1 MRSNAILVMTIV
13 SMFVITNVASAVI
26 DIEFVTIGNAGN
38 AADST
43 GFGAVGYDYYIGKYE
58 ISNDQWDQFTAA
70 AGAPTGNPASAY
82 DQGSYYS
89 YKGDQIPTDSVSWYE
104 ALQFANYLTSGDK
117 SQGVYQFSGNNSNP
131 GDFVGIDRAAA
142 EVSYGVIY
150 FLPSEDEWYKAAY
163 YKSDA
168 SGYSLYANGT
178 DMIPTTSQSNYGQ
191 VFPYDGP
198 WDVGTGAPEQNGTF
212 DMMGNDW
219 EWTETIDTLP
229 IVRGGSFYGTDASG
243 LASTGRFDDHFDYE
257 DFNLG
262 FRVAMIPEPATVLLL
277 CLGVALMRKR

>member
-1 MRSNAILVMTIV
+1 MKSNAILVMTIV
-13 SMFVITNVASAVI
+13 SVLAVNVTSAVI
-26 DIEFVTIGNAGN
+26 DIEFVTIANAGN

-43 GFGAVGYDYYIGKYE
+43 SYGAVDYDYDIGKYE
-58 ISNDQWDQFTAA
+58 ITNVQWEQFTAA

-82 DQGSYYS
+82 NQGSYYS

-117 SQGVYQFSGNNSNP
+117 SLGVYEFSGDNANP
-131 GDFVGIDRAAA
+131 GDFVSIDRATA
-142 EVSYGVIY
+142 EATYGVIY
-150 FLPSEDEWYKAAY
+150 FLPNEDEWYKAAY
-163 YKSDA
+163 YKTDA

-178 DMIPTTSQSNYGQ
+178 ATIPTTTQSNYGQ

-198 WDVGTGAPEQNGTF
+198 WDVGSGAAEQNGTF
-212 DMMGNDW
+212 DMMGNVW

-243 LASTGRFDDHFDYE
+243 LASSGRFNDHFDYE

-262 FRVAMIPEPATVLLL
+262 FRVASVPEPATILLL
-277 CLGVALMRKR
+277 GLGAVFLRKR